1 MFYRLA
7 PQLVIRSA
15 WRPYRSRPGDRVLTL
30 RSGTAFPPSHST
42 TQLCLELLAA
52 AQMEKPANTFLDVGC
67 GGGILALAGAR
78 LGIAFSVGI
87 DPSAAAIR
95 VAQDNARRNRLAG
108 QVHWLQ
114 GSTEALRGHFEL
126 VVANLPWTVHMAK
139 VMELQRLTYPQGRL
153 ILSGFR
159 ETQEQTLLTL
169 YLNQGWQLHRRA
181 TLDRWE
187 IELPAERSYT
197 WVGLTLGYQ

>member
-52 AQMEKPANTFLDVGC
+52 AQMEKP
-67 GGGILALAGAR
+67 
-78 LGIAFSVGI
+78 
-87 DPSAAAIR
+87 
-95 VAQDNARRNRLAG
+95 AG